1 MNAARAIRRL
11 EQAGFSHEQAAG
23 LADIL
28 QEEVVEELPTREF
41 VELVSER
48 DKNSVIGWVVAL
60 FFAQLLGQ
68 TSLVLI
74 IGNILWGS

>member
-11 EQAGFSHEQAAG
+11 EQAGFSHDQASAV
-23 LADIL
+23 ADVL
-28 QEEVVEELPTREF
+28 QEEVIDQLPTREF

-48 DKNSVIGWVVAL
+48 DKNAIIKWMVAL

-68 TSLVLI
+68 TSLILM
-74 IGNILWGS
+74 IGNVLWGT

>member
-48 DKNSVIGWVVAL
+48 DKNSVIRWVEAL

>member
-11 EQAGFSHEQAAG
+11 EQAGFSADQASAV
-23 LADIL
+23 ADIL
-28 QEEVVEELPTREF
+28 QEEVIDQLPTREF

-48 DKNSVIGWVVAL
+48 DKNTVIKWVVAL

-68 TSLVLI
+68 TSLILI
-74 IGNILWGS
+74 IGNMLWGA